1 MSRLPGLS
9 RATLIVLTL
18 TLIQLPSLAQDI
30 PLDSSGTQKQ
40 TDIKD
45 LWNRLTH
52 KKDTLK
58 RKEEAKF
65 QWVYFPAGGY
75 SSNTGIAILGG
86 ANALWTR
93 DGATKQS
100 NASTSFTYTQ
110 FRQTILPLVVNVW
123 TKKDRFN
130 FFLDNRYINY
140 PSNLYGLRGRSKL
153 DSGYSVNFSWLK
165 MHPSVLMR
173 ISNNLY
179 GGIGLYYDYFWD
191 IVESGFQR
199 VAPTTNNPLGLS
211 SAFEYYV
218 GQPTP
223 PGKETAFGPAVKLLF
238 DSRDNPVNA
247 SKGFFGSAVFHPSF
261 KSWGSDSSWS
271 TLALDARK
279 YFSLSDRRY
288 SVLALW
294 AYYWQ
299 DFGRA
304 PFLLL
309 PSTGWDDYWNT
320 GRGYSQGR
328 YRGHIM
334 RYLEAEYRFQILK
347 NGLLGGVL
355 FSNIQNFP
363 NELFT
368 SYSEYRGR
376 RVTNVTAVGYGTGVR
391 FKFNKY
397 SKTNLCFDMGFGQQ
411 FPKPWFAVNLSE
423 VF

>member
-130 FFLDNRYINY
+130 FFL
-140 PSNLYGLRGRSKL
+140 
-153 DSGYSVNFSWLK
+153 
-165 MHPSVLMR
+165 
-173 ISNNLY
+173 
-179 GGIGLYYDYFWD
+179 
-191 IVESGFQR
+191 
-199 VAPTTNNPLGLS
+199 
-211 SAFEYYV
+211 
-218 GQPTP
+218 
-223 PGKETAFGPAVKLLF
+223 
-238 DSRDNPVNA
+238 
-247 SKGFFGSAVFHPSF
+247 
-261 KSWGSDSSWS
+261 
-271 TLALDARK
+271 
-279 YFSLSDRRY
+279 
-288 SVLALW
+288 
-294 AYYWQ
+294 
-299 DFGRA
+299 
-304 PFLLL
+304 
-309 PSTGWDDYWNT
+309 
-320 GRGYSQGR
+320 
-328 YRGHIM
+328 
-334 RYLEAEYRFQILK
+334 
-347 NGLLGGVL
+347 
-355 FSNIQNFP
+355 
-363 NELFT
+363 
-368 SYSEYRGR
+368 
-376 RVTNVTAVGYGTGVR
+376 
-391 FKFNKY
+391 
-397 SKTNLCFDMGFGQQ
+397 
-411 FPKPWFAVNLSE
+411 
-423 VF
+423 